1 MNMSQLLHSPLPG
14 LRGAPS
20 GRPSWYTLAVL
31 CAVVAMGHGYLL
43 QPDRT
48 RPVPLQVSA
57 LNTRVIELGA
67 NLAAVPDRAPVVK
80 QASAALKRP
89 TAPAAGTPTPTPT
102 PEPLPL
108 PMAAI
113 SPMTPMT
120 PTEPVTVATAPP
132 VPAPVVTASPVTAP
146 APLPTATPA
155 IQPVSEPVP
164 MPVPLPLP
172 VAAAV
177 AVAAP
182 LPVPVPVPLPLPLP
196 VPQQLASIA
205 QPPPAPEPPVSSRP
219 PRESALTPGAVA
231 VPPPA
236 RLLYRVESNNFPFRM
251 SGELVWRQDGLG
263 YDARLTM
270 SAFGQS
276 RVQTSRGALG
286 AQGLLPLRFS
296 DKYRSEVAA
305 HFERDKGQISFS
317 ANTPTVPLLT
327 GAQDYLS
334 VMLQLA
340 TVIGGEPARYPVA
353 TAITVQV
360 AGPRDAEVWLFTVE
374 REETLRLPGGE
385 RGTLKLVRHP
395 RRQFDQEVAIWLA
408 PAMNWL
414 PVRLRITEPN
424 GDYLD
429 QKWESTEAPS

>member
-1 MNMSQLLHSPLPG
+1 
-14 LRGAPS
+14 
-20 GRPSWYTLAVL
+20 
-31 CAVVAMGHGYLL
+31 
-43 QPDRT
+43 
-48 RPVPLQVSA
+48 
-57 LNTRVIELGA
+57 
-67 NLAAVPDRAPVVK
+67 
-80 QASAALKRP
+80 
-89 TAPAAGTPTPTPT
+89 
-102 PEPLPL
+102 
-108 PMAAI
+108 
-113 SPMTPMT
+113 
-120 PTEPVTVATAPP
+120 
-132 VPAPVVTASPVTAP
+132 
-146 APLPTATPA
+146 
-155 IQPVSEPVP
+155 
-164 MPVPLPLP
+164 MP
-172 VAAAV
+172 
-177 AVAAP
+177 
-182 LPVPVPVPLPLPLP
+182 
-196 VPQQLASIA
+196 
-205 QPPPAPEPPVSSRP
+205 SRP

-236 RLLYRVESNNFPFRM
+236 RLLYRVESNKFPFRM
-251 SGELVWRQDGLG
+251 GGELVWRQDGLG

-353 TAITVQV
+353 TGITVQV

-385 RGTLKLVRHP
+385 QGTLKLVRHP

-408 PAMNWL
+408 PAMSWL
-414 PVRLRITEPN
+414 PVRLRITEHN

>member
-20 GRPSWYTLAVL
+20 GRPNWYTLAVL

-108 PMAAI
+108 AAI
-113 SPMTPMT
+113 SPIKPA
-120 PTEPVTVATAPP
+120 EPVTVATAPA
-132 VPAPVVTASPVTAP
+132 VPEPVVTASPVAAP
-146 APLPTATPA
+146 EPPPTATPA
-155 IQPVSEPVP
+155 LKPVSEPVP
-164 MPVPLPLP
+164 
-172 VAAAV
+172 V
-177 AVAAP
+177 AV
-182 LPVPVPVPLPLPLP
+182 PVP

-205 QPPPAPEPPVSSRP
+205 QPPQPPPAPEPPVSSRP

-236 RLLYRVESNNFPFRM
+236 RLLYRVESNKFPFRM

-408 PAMNWL
+408 PAMSWL
-414 PVRLRITEPN
+414 PVRLRITEHN

-429 QKWESTEAPS
+429 QKWESSEVPS